1 MVWRTPWAPT
11 PAEVERCISCGL
23 CLPVCPTFRLTGD
36 ETASPRGRLLAM
48 AAVADGVAPLDE
60 TFAGIID
67 LCLQCRACEAA
78 CPALVPFGRAVT
90 GARSELAEAGYAG
103 RWRRRVFG
111 RWVASPPLVRVATF
125 ELALLQRLGA
135 RLWLRGRWR
144 NVAGLRRVPFFA
156 RRVRGLDLPAYGEET
171 GTAGLL
177 AGCVA
182 EPWFGGLHEVTIE
195 LLRRAGYRVIVPAR
209 QTCCGALA
217 AHEGAAAEAAELAAR
232 NVDAFRG
239 ADIIV
244 ADVAGCGAQ
253 LKDYEHWAGEEGA
266 ELAARVRDITEVVA
280 EAICV
285 GRLPR
290 LRSAAG
296 RVALQ
301 DPCHL
306 RQAQRIVEEP
316 RLIVEAAGYE
326 VVEIDPDGL
335 CCGAAGA
342 WAVAHPKESAAL
354 GRRIA
359 DLVRASGATI
369 VASANAGCE
378 MQLRAYLGRRFRVA
392 HPVELYAERL

>member
-1 MVWRTPWAPT
+1 MVWQTLWAPT
-11 PAEVERCISCGL
+11 AADVERCISCGL

-48 AAVADGVAPLDE
+48 AAVADGVVPLDE
-60 TFAGIID
+60 TFAGIMD

-78 CPALVPFGRAVT
+78 CPALVPFGRAMT
-90 GARSELAEAGYAG
+90 GARSELAETGYAPK
-103 RWRRRVFG
+103 WRSRVFG
-111 RWVASPPLVRVATF
+111 RWIVSLGIMRAATF
-125 ELALLQRLGA
+125 GLALLQRLGA
-135 RLWLRGRWR
+135 RFWLRGRWH
-144 NVAGLRRVPFFA
+144 NVAGLRRVPFFG
-156 RRVRGLDLPAYGEET
+156 RRVRGLDLPAHGEEI
-171 GTAGLL
+171 GTAALL

-182 EPWFGGLHEVTIE
+182 EPWFGSLHRATIE
-195 LLRRAGYRVIVPAR
+195 LLRRAGYRVVVPAT

-217 AHEGAAAEAAELAAR
+217 AHEGAAAEAADMAAR
-232 NVDAFRG
+232 NVEAFRE
-239 ADIIV
+239 ADVIV
-244 ADVAGCGAQ
+244 ANVAGCSAH
-253 LKDYEHWAGEEGA
+253 LKEYGDWAGEDGA

-280 EAICV
+280 EAIRV

-290 LRSAAG
+290 LVSAAG
-296 RVALQ
+296 RVAMQ

-306 RQAQRIVEEP
+306 RQAQRILDEP
-316 RLIVEAAGYE
+316 RLIMEAAGYE

-342 WAVAHPKESAAL
+342 WAVAHAKESKAL

-359 DLVRASGATI
+359 DLVRSSGVDV

-378 MQLRAYLGRRFRVA
+378 MQLRAHLGRRFRVA